1 MNHFVD
7 MCIFSIIVGLSVQAF
22 FKISFKIKNK
32 LEKKCKKKHKYIRNI
47 IEKLD
52 IETIIKEKT
61 HFQNSSPLLKITP
74 NKQNNL
80 NSNSSNSSNSDES
93 NKTVIYDNSD
103 ESDNNPMTPVTPP
116 VPSPTHIKPI
126 YLDNFQDD
134 LSLSSSSES
143 IDEVNIRK
151 SRRLQNLKPTFEGLL

>member
-7 MCIFSIIVGLSVQAF
+7 MCIFSIIVGFSLQAF

-32 LEKKCKKKHKYIRNI
+32 LQKKCKKKNKYVKNI
-47 IEKLD
+47 IKKLD
-52 IETIIKEKT
+52 IETIKKEKK

-80 NSNSSNSSNSDES
+80 NNSNSSNSNE
-93 NKTVIYDNSD
+93 TVIYDNSD
-103 ESDNNPMTPVTPP
+103 ESDNNPITPETPP
-116 VPSPTHIKPI
+116 VPSPKHINPI

-134 LSLSSSSES
+134 FSSSSDS
-143 IDEVNIRK
+143 VDEVNIRK

>member
-1 MNHFVD
+1 M
-7 MCIFSIIVGLSVQAF
+7 
-22 FKISFKIKNK
+22 
-32 LEKKCKKKHKYIRNI
+32 
-47 IEKLD
+47 
-52 IETIIKEKT
+52 
-61 HFQNSSPLLKITP
+61 LKITP

-80 NSNSSNSSNSDES
+80 NDSNTSNTDES

-103 ESDNNPMTPVTPP
+103 ESDNNPTTPVTPP

-134 LSLSSSSES
+134 LSSSSASES
-143 IDEVNIRK
+143 INEGNNIRK